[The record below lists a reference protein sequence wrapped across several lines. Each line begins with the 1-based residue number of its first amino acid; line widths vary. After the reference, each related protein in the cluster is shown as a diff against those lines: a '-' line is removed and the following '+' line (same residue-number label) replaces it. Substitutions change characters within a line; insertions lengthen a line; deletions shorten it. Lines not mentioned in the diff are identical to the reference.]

1 MNPTDALTIVVEAVF
16 ALVFVGA
23 LVGYLQRRDPVSRD
37 VALTF
42 SPFVGI
48 LLLSVWRELLGT
60 PPLLLSAVAL
70 ILFFLQSVFALHL
83 ASLVHRVPRVV
94 LVGSVVLILGSLL
107 PTLLIPGLAPVAGL
121 LPLVGFIGIEALAA
135 AYLLLEARRRTGPG
149 GRRLGIAACSTALFA
164 AAVLMIS
171 TAGVLSDVAGPTTLI
186 GLFVALAAAIGY
198 FVAFLP
204 PAPIRHLWQ
213 AGTTVDYQ
221 HALLARSGEPV
232 ESIWRGYAAFAASL
246 TGGSCAVSILTP
258 HGTMQMV
265 GSPGLD
271 VEGEDDGRVH
281 THLGRLG
288 SRAYRDARPSE
299 LPAGSH
305 LRAIAEGAGA
315 QFLSSVPID
324 SANDRIGLV
333 VLSPH
338 RSLFHTSDLELLAT
352 IGAQTAVMAERR
364 AILADQEATSA
375 RLVQTVEALRSAS
388 QAKSDFLASMSHELR
403 TPLSAILGFS
413 DLMRQGEAENGNVQV
428 PVEWVEHIHRGGE
441 HLLALINDVLD
452 LSKVEAGRVELRREP
467 IDLASAINELLE
479 GVRPLADRKQLR
491 LVADVP
497 PISISADRGRF
508 RQVLYNLL
516 SNAIKFTP
524 TGGEVRVEVRDGLD
538 EVHITVADTGVGI
551 AREDQARVFDE
562 FRQVGSLSAREGGTG
577 LGLALARR
585 LVEAHGGRLE
595 LSSVVGEGSRFTVS
609 IPNVVVVGGMNE
621 AVALAVETMTPSPM
635 AADGGLDVL
644 IIEDDPSAL
653 RLLREYLEPIGYTI
667 RVAPDGERGLA
678 MARERLPAAII
689 LDILLPAIDG
699 WEVLRRLKGDPS
711 LRDIP
716 VIVVTVVDEREVGLA
731 LGAIDY
737 LVKPIQRSAL
747 VGCLERIIPVSRGL
761 GRRQR
766 ILAVDDEPAALAFI
780 AATLEG
786 DRYEVI
792 RASGGH
798 EGVERARQG
807 GIDLIVCD
815 LVMPDLDGFS
825 VIAALRA
832 DPATA
837 EIPIVICTAHELTDE
852 DRARLRGHVLAI
864 VTKGVDARDGLRAW
878 LVQTAL
884 AKRAPA
890 MIDG

>member
-1 MNPTDALTIVVEAVF
+1 MTPTDALTIFVEAAF
-16 ALVFVGA
+16 ALIFIGA
-23 LVGYLQRRDPVSRD
+23 LAGYLQRRDPVSRD

-48 LLLSVWRELLGT
+48 LFTTLWREILGT
-60 PPLLLSAVAL
+60 PPVLLSTAAL

-83 ASLVHRVPRVV
+83 ASLVHRVPRAV
-94 LVGSVVLILGSLL
+94 LLGSVALIFGLIAPALVLQ
-107 PTLLIPGLAPVAGL
+107 PVPPVAAL
-121 LPLVGFIGIEALAA
+121 LPLAAFIAIEGLAA
-135 AYLLLEARRRTGPG
+135 SYLLLEARRRTGPG
-149 GRRLGIAACSTALFA
+149 ARRLGIAALATALFA
-164 AAVLMIS
+164 AALLLVS
-171 TAGVLSDVAGPTTLI
+171 TGGVVSDVAGSTTLI
-186 GLFVALAAAIGY
+186 GLLVALAAAIGY

-204 PAPIRHLWQ
+204 PAPVRHVWQ
-213 AGTTVDYQ
+213 AGTSVNYQ
-221 HALLARSGEPV
+221 HALLARSGESV
-232 ESIWRGYAAFAASL
+232 ESIWRGYAAFAAAL
-246 TGGSCAVSILTP
+246 TGASCAVSILTP

-271 VEGEDDGRVH
+271 THGEDDGRVH

-288 SRAYRDARPSE
+288 SRSYRDARPSD
-299 LPAGSH
+299 LPPGSH
-305 LRAIAEGAGA
+305 LRAIVEGVGA

-324 SANDRIGLV
+324 SGSDRIGLV
-333 VLSPH
+333 VMSPH
-338 RSLFHTSDLELLAT
+338 RSLFHSSDLELLAT
-352 IGAQTAVMAERR
+352 IGAQTAVVAERR

-375 RLVQTVEALRSAS
+375 RLAQTVEALRSAS

-413 DLMRQGEAENGNVQV
+413 DLMRQGEAEDGNVQV
-428 PVEWVEHIHRGGE
+428 PIEWVEHIHRGGE

-452 LSKVEAGRVELRREP
+452 LSKVEAGRIELRRER
-467 IDLASAINELLE
+467 IDLSAAINELLE
-479 GVRPLADRKQLR
+479 GVRPLAERKQLR
-491 LVADVP
+491 LVADIP
-497 PISISADRGRF
+497 PTSISADRGRF

-524 TGGEVRVEVRDGLD
+524 TGGTVRVEVRDGIE
-538 EVHITVADTGVGI
+538 EVNITVADTGVGI
-551 AREDQARVFDE
+551 APEDQARVFDE

-585 LVEAHGGRLE
+585 LVEAHGGRIE
-595 LSSVVGEGSRFTVS
+595 LDSVVGEGSRFTVS
-609 IPNVVVVGGMNE
+609 IPNIVVVGGVQE
-621 AVALAVETMTPSPM
+621 AVALTVEAMTPSPI
-635 AADGGLDVL
+635 AANGNLDVL
-644 IIEDDPSAL
+644 VIEDDPSAL
-653 RLLREYLEPIGYTI
+653 RLLREYLEPIGYAI

-678 MARERLPAAII
+678 LARAHLPAAII

-699 WEVLRRLKGDPS
+699 WEVLRRLKGDPL

-716 VIVVTVVDEREVGLA
+716 VIVVTVVDEREIGLA

-747 VGCLERIIPVSRGL
+747 VGCLERIIPISGGR

-786 DRYEVI
+786 DRYEVV
-792 RASGGH
+792 RASGGR
-798 EGVERARQG
+798 EGVERAREG

-815 LVMPDLDGFS
+815 LVMPDLDGFG
-825 VIAALRA
+825 VIAALRSDPGTA
-832 DPATA
+832 D
-837 EIPIVICTAHELTDE
+837 IPIVICTAHELTDE
-852 DRARLRGHVLAI
+852 DRVRLRGNVLAI

-878 LVQTAL
+878 LAQTAVHTRV
-884 AKRAPA
+884 AST
-890 MIDG
+890 IDG

>member
-1 MNPTDALTIVVEAVF
+1 MTPAEVLGITVEAVF
-16 ALVFVGA
+16 ALVFLGA

-48 LLLSVWRELLGT
+48 LITSVWREVFGPPPGLLAG
-60 PPLLLSAVAL
+60 VAL
-70 ILFFLQSVFALHL
+70 ILFLLQPIFALHL
-83 ASLVHRVPRVV
+83 ASLVHRVPRAVLLGALAVV
-94 LVGSVVLILGSLL
+94 VVSIMPALILR
-107 PTLLIPGLAPVAGL
+107 PVPPAAGV
-121 LPLVGFIGIEALAA
+121 LPLVAFVGIEGLAA

-149 GRRLGIAACSTALFA
+149 ARRLGIAALATALFA
-164 AAVLMIS
+164 AALLMIS
-171 TAGVLSDVAGPTTLI
+171 TGGAAPDVAETTPLL

-198 FVAFLP
+198 LVAFLP
-204 PAPIRHLWQ
+204 PAPIRHVWQ

-221 HALLARSGEPV
+221 HALLARSGETV
-232 ESIWRGYAAFAASL
+232 ESIWRGYAAFAAAL
-246 TGGSCAVSILTP
+246 TGGSCAVSILAP
-258 HGTMQMV
+258 DGTMQMV
-265 GSPGLD
+265 GSPGLE
-271 VEGEDDGRVH
+271 VHGEDDGRIH

-288 SRAYRDARPSE
+288 SRAYRDTRPSE

-305 LRAIAEGAGA
+305 LRAIVESTRA

-324 SANDRIGLV
+324 SGSDRIGLV

-338 RSLFHTSDLELLAT
+338 RSLFHSSDLELLAT
-352 IGAQTAVMAERR
+352 IGAQTAVVAERR

-375 RLVQTVEALRSAS
+375 RLAQTVEALRSAS

-413 DLMRQGEAENGNVQV
+413 DLMRQGEAEGGNVQV
-428 PVEWVEHIHRGGE
+428 PLEWVEHIHRGGE

-452 LSKVEAGRVELRREP
+452 LSKVEAGRIELRREP
-467 IDLASAINELLE
+467 IDLATAINELIE
-479 GVRPLADRKQLR
+479 GVRPLAERKQLR

-497 PISISADRGRF
+497 PTTISADRGRF
-508 RQVLYNLL
+508 RQIVYNLL

-524 TGGEVRVEVRDGLD
+524 TGGTVQVEVRDGVD

-562 FRQVGSLSAREGGTG
+562 FRQVGSLAAREGGTG

-585 LVEAHGGRLE
+585 LVEAHGGRIELE
-595 LSSVVGEGSRFTVS
+595 SVVGEGSRFTVS
-609 IPNVVVVGGMNE
+609 IPNVVVGGSPE
-621 AVALAVETMTPSPM
+621 AVVAREAVVPSPTP
-635 AADGGLDVL
+635 AGGNLDVL
-644 IIEDDPSAL
+644 VIEDDPSAL
-653 RLLREYLEPIGYTI
+653 RLLREYLEPIGYNI

-678 MARERLPAAII
+678 LARERLPAAII

-699 WEVLRRLKGDPS
+699 WEVLRRLKGES
-711 LRDIP
+711 LLRDIP
-716 VIVVTVVDEREVGLA
+716 VIVVTVVDEREIGLA

-747 VGCLERIIPVSRGL
+747 VACLERIIPVSNGL
-761 GRRQR
+761 GRRRR

-792 RASGGH
+792 RASGGR
-798 EGVERARQG
+798 EGVERAREG

-815 LVMPDLDGFS
+815 LVMPNLDGFG
-825 VIAALRA
+825 VIAALRS
-832 DPATA
+832 DPATTD
-837 EIPIVICTAHELTDE
+837 IPIVICTAHELTEE
-852 DRARLRGHVLAI
+852 DRVRLRGHVLAI
-864 VTKGVDARDGLRAW
+864 VIKGADAREGLRAW
-878 LVQTAL
+878 LAQAAVH
-884 AKRAPA
+884 KRVPST
-890 MIDG
+890 IDG